1 MRPLIWRIGLQT
13 EGDRRKTRTMAERP
27 QNLQD

>member
-13 EGDRRKTRTMAERP
+13 EGDRRKTRTMAE
-27 QNLQD
+27 

>member
-1 MRPLIWRIGLQT
+1 MWRIEVQT
-13 EGDRRKTRTMAERP
+13 EGDRRKTRTMAERS